1 MILKEDSMNKIS
13 FIILALLCSVF
24 TSCMNDDW
32 DTPNVEHTRGNAA
45 IKETNVLTIAQLKAK
60 YASTL
65 ASAYGYVQVI
75 DDEQIKAV
83 VTGNDIEGNLFSQ
96 ISLDDGTGAIIIA
109 ISEGGINGYLPV
121 GTEIL
126 VNLKDL
132 YIGNYGYQPQIG
144 TLYES
149 AKGETSVSRMSRMR
163 WDQHFTYTGH
173 NKTVTPVEFD
183 QSKVA
188 DADYLADN
196 CGKLM
201 TLKGV
206 YFKDGGKKDY
216 ANKKDV
222 VNNNSCERALKGI
235 NANNLVVRTS
245 TYADFAADTLPVS
258 QVNITGVFTRYNN
271 KWQVIIRSAKDV
283 EYVQ

>member
-1 MILKEDSMNKIS
+1 
-13 FIILALLCSVF
+13 
-24 TSCMNDDW
+24 
-32 DTPNVEHTRGNAA
+32 
-45 IKETNVLTIAQLKAK
+45 
-60 YASTL
+60 
-65 ASAYGYVQVI
+65 
-75 DDEQIKAV
+75 
-83 VTGNDIEGNLFSQ
+83 
-96 ISLDDGTGAIIIA
+96 
-109 ISEGGINGYLPV
+109 
-121 GTEIL
+121 
-126 VNLKDL
+126 
-132 YIGNYGYQPQIG
+132 
-144 TLYES
+144 
-149 AKGETSVSRMSRMR
+149 MSRMR

-173 NKTVTPVEFD
+173 NKTVTPVAFD

-258 QVNITGVFTRYNN
+258 KVNITGVFTRYNN

>member
-1 MILKEDSMNKIS
+1 MKNIKYIM
-13 FIILALLCSVF
+13 LALLCGLF
-24 TSCMNDDW
+24 TGCMDGDW
-32 DTPNVEHTRGNAA
+32 DTPSGGHTRGNAQ
-45 IKETNVLTIAQLKAK
+45 IKETNVQTIAQLKAK

-65 ASAYGYVQVI
+65 ASAYGYTQVT
-75 DDEQIKAV
+75 DDEQIKVV
-83 VTGNDIEGNLFSQ
+83 VTGNDIEGNLFGQ
-96 ISLDDGTGAIIIA
+96 ISVDDGTGAMLIA

-126 VNLKDL
+126 ISLKDL

-149 AKGETSVSRMSRMR
+149 AKGQTSVSRMARMR
-163 WDQHFTYTGH
+163 WDQHFTYTD
-173 NKTVTPVEFD
+173 NKKTVTPVEFD
-183 QSKVA
+183 QSKIS
-188 DADYLADN
+188 DAYYLASN

-201 TLKGV
+201 TLKNV
-206 YFKDGGKKDY
+206 SFKDGGQKVY
-216 ANKKDV
+216 ANKADV

-258 QVNITGVFTRYNN
+258 KVNITGVFTRYNN

>member
-1 MILKEDSMNKIS
+1 MKTIKY
-13 FIILALLCSVF
+13 IILALCTLFV
-24 TSCMNDDW
+24 SCMDGDW
-32 DTPNVEHTRGNAA
+32 DTPNGGHSRGNAA
-45 IKETNVLTIAQLKAK
+45 IKETHVITIAQLEDK
-60 YASTL
+60 YKSQLST
-65 ASAYGYVQVI
+65 AYGYAQVTE
-75 DDEQIKAV
+75 DLQIKAV

-96 ISLDDGTGAIIIA
+96 ISLDDGTGAIIIG
-109 ISEGGINGYLPV
+109 IGEGGINGYLPV

-126 VNLKDL
+126 ISLKDL

-149 AKGETSVSRMSRMR
+149 AKGQTSVSRMARMR
-163 WDQHFTYTGH
+163 WDQHFTYTDN

-183 QSKVA
+183 QSKIS
-188 DADYLADN
+188 DADYLAAN

-201 TLKGV
+201 TLKNV
-206 YFKDGGKKDY
+206 YFKDGGQKVY
-216 ANKKDV
+216 ANKADV

-258 QVNITGVFTRYNN
+258 KVNITGVFTRYNN

>member
-1 MILKEDSMNKIS
+1 MKTIKY
-13 FIILALLCSVF
+13 IILALCTLFVG
-24 TSCMNDDW
+24 CMDGDW
-32 DTPNVEHTRGNAA
+32 DAPNGGHSRGNAA
-45 IKETNVLTIAQLKAK
+45 IKETHVITIAQLKDK
-60 YASTL
+60 YKSQL
-65 ASAYGYVQVI
+65 SMAYGYAQVTE
-75 DDEQIKAV
+75 DLQIKAV

-96 ISLDDGTGAIIIA
+96 ISLDDGTGAIIIG
-109 ISEGGINGYLPV
+109 IGEGGINGYLPV

-126 VNLKDL
+126 VSLKDL

-149 AKGETSVSRMSRMR
+149 AKGQTSVSRMARMR
-163 WDQHFTYTGH
+163 WDQHFTYTDN

-183 QSKVA
+183 QSKIS
-188 DADYLADN
+188 DANYLAAN

-201 TLKGV
+201 TLKSV
-206 YFKDGGKKDY
+206 YFKDGGQKVY
-216 ANKKDV
+216 ANKADV

-258 QVNITGVFTRYNN
+258 KVNITGVFTRYNN